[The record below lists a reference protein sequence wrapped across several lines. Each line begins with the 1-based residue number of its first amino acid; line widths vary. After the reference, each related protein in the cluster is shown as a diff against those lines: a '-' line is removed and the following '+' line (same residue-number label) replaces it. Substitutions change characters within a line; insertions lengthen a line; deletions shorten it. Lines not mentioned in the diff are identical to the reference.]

1 MRILQVGLL
10 LLVAG
15 CSERPQVGGTNTHW
29 LRACS
34 TAADCGGADA
44 CLCGICTL
52 ECADDAECGPGA
64 CGSELTRDCREP
76 GAPPIC
82 VPVAD
87 GGACTAFEV
96 PLDDELSA
104 TGATPSCEI
113 PGAVLCESYDGPLPA
128 DYATWGTPAM
138 TAIVQDCLTY
148 AGAGALRFQAATFGY
163 VQSQMRLSTPVPSGP
178 LHARFYAYLPSS
190 VTIPTYFA
198 MFELWHQEGSS
209 DGKISVEVISDD
221 RLELQVLP
229 NDSTHPAPV
238 GSMPRDRW
246 TCIELGLDVA
256 ATGGAV
262 SLSVD
267 GSVVIDVT
275 DVATLPAGPFSIAV
289 VEGLPAEDAPG
300 AELAIDELVV
310 ATEPI
315 GCL

>member
-1 MRILQVGLL
+1 MRILGLAL
-10 LLVAG
+10 LFLATG
-15 CSERPQVGGTNTHW
+15 CSEKPQVGGTNTHW
-29 LRACS
+29 LRACA
-34 TAADCGGADA
+34 TAADCGNAST
-44 CLCGICTL
+44 CLCGICTI
-52 ECADDAECGPGA
+52 ECTDDAECGPGA
-64 CGSELTRDCREP
+64 CGSELTSACLEP

-96 PLDDELSA
+96 PLDDELS
-104 TGATPSCEI
+104 TTSVTPSCEI
-113 PGAVLCESYDGPLPA
+113 PGALLCESFDGPLPTG
-128 DYATWGTPAM
+128 YATWGTDTM
-138 TAIVQDCLTY
+138 TAAIQDCLTFQ
-148 AGAGALRFQAATFGY
+148 GAGALRFQTPSFGY
-163 VQSQMRLSTPVPSGP
+163 VQSQLPLSTPVASGP

-198 MFELWHQEGSS
+198 MFELWHLEGSS
-209 DGKISVEVISDD
+209 DGKISIEVISDD

-229 NDSTHPAPV
+229 NDSIHPGPV
-238 GSMPRDRW
+238 GSMPRDQW

-256 ATGGAV
+256 ATGGAI
-262 SLSVD
+262 SLSVN
-267 GSVVIDVT
+267 GSVVIDVA
-275 DVATLPAGPFSIAV
+275 DVATLPAGPLSIAV